1 MFNCRC
7 LVHHLARRAV
17 LAAGLLAFTGL
28 AGAADA
34 PVPTPTP
41 KPPAGKP
48 ATAASAA
55 GTPIDGWAVTLV
67 TARAVV
73 KPGDARAL
81 TDRFTRRSAI
91 HAQATFTTEGNPQA
105 GPVKFEVKWFN
116 GQRRVSTKK
125 IDAVVGTSP
134 HYVAVQTSG
143 NAVGEG
149 DGRVEVYA
157 NGKLMASRRFRVDA
171 I

>member
-1 MFNCRC
+1 MFNCRF

-34 PVPTPTP
+34 PTP
-41 KPPAGKP
+41 KPANAAPA
-48 ATAASAA
+48 AA
-55 GTPIDGWAVTLV
+55 TPIDGWAVTLV

-81 TDRFTRRSAI
+81 SDRFTRRSAI

-125 IDAVVGTSP
+125 IDAVVGKSP

-149 DGRVEVYA
+149 DCRVEVFA

-171 I
+171 V